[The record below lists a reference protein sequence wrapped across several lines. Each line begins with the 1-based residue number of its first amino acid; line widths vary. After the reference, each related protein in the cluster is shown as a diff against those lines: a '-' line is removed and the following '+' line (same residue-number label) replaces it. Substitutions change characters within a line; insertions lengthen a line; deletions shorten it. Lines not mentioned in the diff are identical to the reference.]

1 MEKSVSERSWNQ
13 VMDFI
18 DRIKDKINSIP
29 EMPSKMKKGYVSSDE
44 SLVIYPLPGGQ
55 NLVEYYDGIKDVQL
69 NFEIAMKSKDGSKV
83 EQTLWLISDSLE
95 RMSDVAS
102 SDDTFEFN
110 NLTITS
116 KPFINDADEQGWFV
130 FLLDFQTK
138 LTTFEGE
145 NK

>member
-1 MEKSVSERSWNQ
+1 
-13 VMDFI
+13 MDFI

-29 EMPSKMKKGYVSSDE
+29 ELPLKIKKGYLSVSE
-44 SLVIYPLPGGQ
+44 SLVIYPLPGGR
-55 NLVEYYDGIKDVQL
+55 VDREYYDGIKDVQL
-69 NFEIAMKSKDGSKV
+69 NYEIAMKSKDGSKI
-83 EQTLWLISDSLE
+83 EQTLWLISDMLE
-95 RMSDVAS
+95 RVEAVAS

-116 KPFINDADEQGWFV
+116 KPFINDADERGWFV
-130 FLLDFQTK
+130 FLLDFQTN

>member
-1 MEKSVSERSWNQ
+1 
-13 VMDFI
+13 
-18 DRIKDKINSIP
+18 
-29 EMPSKMKKGYVSSDE
+29 MP
-44 SLVIYPLPGGQ
+44 
-55 NLVEYYDGIKDVQL
+55 
-69 NFEIAMKSKDGSKV
+69 
-83 EQTLWLISDSLE
+83 
-95 RMSDVAS
+95 
-102 SDDTFEFN
+102 FEFN

>member
-1 MEKSVSERSWNQ
+1 MPKPPVQFLVDSFIYREYLGEGDYNQ
-13 VMDFI
+13 PI
-18 DRIKDKINSIP
+18 
-29 EMPSKMKKGYVSSDE
+29 
-44 SLVIYPLPGGQ
+44 PGGQ

-69 NFEIAMKSKDGSKV
+69 NFEIAMKSKDGHRI

-95 RMSDVAS
+95 RVSDVAS
-102 SDDTFEFN
+102 SDGSFEFN

>member
-1 MEKSVSERSWNQ
+1 
-13 VMDFI
+13 MDFI

-29 EMPSKMKKGYVSSDE
+29 ELPLKIKKGYLSAEE

-55 NLVEYYDGIKDVQL
+55 SLVEYYDGIKDVQL

-83 EQTLWLISDSLE
+83 EQTLWLISDMLE
-95 RMSDVAS
+95 RVEDITS
-102 SDDTFEFN
+102 SNKSFEYDD
-110 NLTITS
+110 LTITS

>member
-1 MEKSVSERSWNQ
+1 
-13 VMDFI
+13 
-18 DRIKDKINSIP
+18 
-29 EMPSKMKKGYVSSDE
+29 
-44 SLVIYPLPGGQ
+44 
-55 NLVEYYDGIKDVQL
+55 
-69 NFEIAMKSKDGSKV
+69 KDGSKI
-83 EQTLWLISDSLE
+83 EQTLWLISDMLE
-95 RMSDVAS
+95 RVEDVAS

>member
-1 MEKSVSERSWNQ
+1 
-13 VMDFI
+13 
-18 DRIKDKINSIP
+18 
-29 EMPSKMKKGYVSSDE
+29 
-44 SLVIYPLPGGQ
+44 Q

-83 EQTLWLISDSLE
+83 EQTLWLISDMLE
-95 RMSDVAS
+95 RVEDVTS
-102 SDDTFEFN
+102 SNKSFEFDD
-110 NLTITS
+110 LTITS

>member
-1 MEKSVSERSWNQ
+1 
-13 VMDFI
+13 MDFI
-18 DRIKDKINSIP
+18 DRIKDKINSILELP
-29 EMPSKMKKGYVSSDE
+29 LKMKKGYLSADE

-69 NFEIAMKSKDGSKV
+69 NFEIAMKSKDGFKV
-83 EQTLWLISDSLE
+83 EQTLWLISDMLE
-95 RMSDVAS
+95 HVEDVTS
-102 SDDTFEFN
+102 SNKSFEFDD
-110 NLTITS
+110 LTITS

>member
-1 MEKSVSERSWNQ
+1 
-13 VMDFI
+13 MDFI

-29 EMPSKMKKGYVSSDE
+29 KLPLKMKKGYLSADE

-55 NLVEYYDGIKDVQL
+55 PITEYYNGIKDVQL
-69 NFEIAMKSKDGSKV
+69 NYEIAMKSKDGSKI
-83 EQTLWLISDSLE
+83 EQTLWLISGMLE
-95 RMSDVAS
+95 RVEDVAS

>member
-1 MEKSVSERSWNQ
+1 
-13 VMDFI
+13 MDFI

-29 EMPSKMKKGYVSSDE
+29 KLPLKMKKGYLSANE

-55 NLVEYYDGIKDVQL
+55 PITEYYNGIKDVQL
-69 NFEIAMKSKDGSKV
+69 NYEIAMKSKDGSKI
-83 EQTLWLISDSLE
+83 EQTLWLISDMLE
-95 RMSDVAS
+95 RVEDVAS